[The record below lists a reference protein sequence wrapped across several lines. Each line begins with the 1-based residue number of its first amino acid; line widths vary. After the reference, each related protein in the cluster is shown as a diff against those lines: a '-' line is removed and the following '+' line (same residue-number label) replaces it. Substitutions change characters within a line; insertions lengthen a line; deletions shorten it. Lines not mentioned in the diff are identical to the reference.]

1 MTSQA
6 FVRTLINQAA
16 RPYKSVGPYAWHFA
30 RGKLGSDPAFRVLL
44 EKGLIPDGR
53 VLDIGCGQ
61 GLLAA
66 WLLAARQLC
75 ESGKWQ
81 DGWPLPPRLDAMRGI
96 ELVQRDLEWARTAL
110 GEHAEFVQGDMCQAD
125 FGRADTVVILDVLHY
140 VKPELQDE
148 VLRRVRSALAP
159 GGRLLLRIGD
169 ADGGFPFRISKLVD
183 QLVFFARSGSFCTL
197 HCRSLRHW
205 KEALAALGF
214 SVEVLPI
221 RQDSV
226 FASVLLSARL
236 L

>member
-1 MTSQA
+1 MSDA
-6 FVRTLINQAA
+6 FVRVLVDEAA
-16 RPYKSVGPYAWHFA
+16 RPYKSIGRYAWHFA
-30 RGKLGSDPAFRVLL
+30 RNKLGFDPAFSTLL
-44 EKGLIPDGR
+44 EKGLIADGR
-53 VLDIGCGQ
+53 VLDIGSGQ
-61 GLLAA
+61 GLLSA
-66 WLLAARQLC
+66 WLVAARQLF
-75 ESGKWQ
+75 ERGIWQ
-81 DGWPLPPRLDAMRGI
+81 PGWPSPPRLDAMRGI
-96 ELVQRDLEWARTAL
+96 ELVQRDLEWAQAAL
-110 GEHAEFVQGDMCQAD
+110 GGHAEFVQGDMCQAD